1 MAVVDQKTKNIK
13 DPMSNV
19 EILGRP
25 KYRPTKSVDRTEQ
38 SLTEERIRN
47 LSERNKNNEYRPID
61 LAYERDEKDW
71 WWCDDV

>member
-1 MAVVDQKTKNIK
+1 
-13 DPMSNV
+13 MSDV

-25 KYRPTKSVDRTEQ
+25 KYRPTKSVGRTEQ

-61 LAYERDEKDW
+61 LVYERDEKDW
-71 WWCDDV
+71 L